1 MDSLARLPTSGRS
14 SWGRPRRITGR
25 ATDAPREEAVMRV
38 GLLFVAAV
46 GVMTLTVHAQAPA
59 PVTPENLVKAA
70 KRAAG
75 AEYAGTFLRICVA
88 PDNLDGGAG
97 RGAAPPAARNVPD
110 RALWYARPYKVFDN
124 LYFVGTKIHSS
135 WALTTTDGIVLIDTL
150 FDYAIEPE
158 IVEGLTTLGLD
169 PGSIKYVLISHAHG
183 DHDQGAALLQSRYRA
198 RIVMGAPDW
207 EATLQRPASAPG
219 GVPKRDMVVGPEGTK
234 ITLGGTTVDVIAT
247 PGHTPGTLSYIFPVR
262 DGGRS
267 VVVAYSGGTAFNFPR
282 RAESFAIYRDS
293 QNKMGKAAAAA
304 GATVVMSNHT
314 EFDRAYDR
322 ARIAQLP
329 RAPGEKHPYE
339 TDAATVKRYFDLGAD
354 CAEAQ
359 RLSMQ

>member
-1 MDSLARLPTSGRS
+1 MRGYLLLVATVSGALAL
-14 SWGRPRRITGR
+14 
-25 ATDAPREEAVMRV
+25 
-38 GLLFVAAV
+38 
-46 GVMTLTVHAQAPA
+46 TLHAQAPA
-59 PVTPENLVKAA
+59 PATPESLVKAA

-75 AEYAGTFLRICVA
+75 LDYAGTFLRICVA
-88 PDNLDGGAG
+88 PDNLEGGAG
-97 RGAAPPAARNVPD
+97 RGAAQSAARAVPD
-110 RALWYARPYKVFDN
+110 RALWYAKPAKVFDN
-124 LYFVGTKIHSS
+124 LYFVGTRIHSS
-135 WALTTTDGIVLIDTL
+135 WALTTNDGIVLIDTL
-150 FDYAIEPE
+150 FDYAVESE

-169 PGSIKYVLISHAHG
+169 PRSIKYVLISHAHG
-183 DHDQGAALLQSRYRA
+183 DHDQGAALLQSRYRTK
-198 RIVMGAPDW
+198 IVMGAADW
-207 EATLQRPASAPG
+207 ESTLQRPASAPG
-219 GVPKRDMVVGPEGTK
+219 GVPKRDVVVGPEGTR

-282 RAESFAIYRDS
+282 RAENFAIYRDS
-293 QNKMGKAAAAA
+293 QLRMAKAVAAA
-304 GATVVMSNHT
+304 GATVVMTNHT

-329 RAPGEKHPYE
+329 RTAGEKHPYE
-339 TDAATVKRYFDLGAD
+339 TDAATVLRYFDIGAD